1 MSRLDEIF
9 AHKRVE
15 VAQRMAAR
23 PLAEVTAAVRD
34 ATPPRD
40 FIAGLRTARRPA
52 LIAEIKAASPSR
64 GVLVADFDPLRLA
77 RVYAEN
83 GAAAI
88 SVLTDERFF
97 RGSLAYLTAI
107 RAVGAGSPRPIP
119 GHETRQGNPA
129 PTVPILQKD
138 FICSTYQ
145 IYEAR
150 AAGADAILLIVA
162 GLDVGLLAELHA
174 LACSLGMAA
183 LVEVHTAEELNVAL
197 ALSPTL
203 VGVNARNLHDFT
215 INLDTTIALAVRVP
229 AHVCMVAES
238 GIHNA
243 ADVARLMAAQR
254 ASGSGV
260 DAILVGE
267 ALVTAADTAAK
278 VRELSGRAP

>member
-1 MSRLDEIF
+1 
-9 AHKRVE
+9 
-15 VAQRMAAR
+15 MAA
-23 PLAEVTAAVRD
+23 AGDAA
-34 ATPPRD
+34 PPRD
-40 FIAGLRTARRPA
+40 FVAALRAARRPA

-64 GVLVADFDPLRLA
+64 GVLAADFDPLRLA
-77 RVYAEN
+77 HVYAEN

-97 RGSLAYLTAI
+97 RGSLAYLSAV
-107 RAVGAGSPRPIP
+107 RAVGAGSPRPAS
-119 GHETRQGNPA
+119 GHETGRGCERSSRDPA
-129 PTVPILQKD
+129 PTIPLLQKD

-183 LVEVHTAEELNVAL
+183 LVEAHTAEELDVAL
-197 ALSPTL
+197 ALSPAL

-215 INLDTTIALAVRVP
+215 INLDTTIALATRVP
-229 AHVCMVAES
+229 AEICMVAES